1 MKQCHFRQH
10 KNFGKHSSKNVF
22 SDNSIPTECDIWILD
37 TIDYTINGFISL
49 CIYPTNCQESIKSIN
64 IRQAITSRMPKY

>member
-37 TIDYTINGFISL
+37 TIDYTINGLFHSVFILLTVRKAS
-49 CIYPTNCQESIKSIN
+49 K
-64 IRQAITSRMPKY
+64 A